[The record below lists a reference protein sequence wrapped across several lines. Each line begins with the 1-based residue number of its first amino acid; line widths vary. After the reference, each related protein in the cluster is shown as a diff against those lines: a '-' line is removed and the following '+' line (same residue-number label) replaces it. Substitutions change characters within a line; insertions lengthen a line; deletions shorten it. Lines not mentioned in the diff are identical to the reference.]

1 MKGLKVLILVLAVFC
16 SGIFFGQPVLKAAN
30 TAFSSVVRVEQ
41 GSNKDIYEVVVE
53 VTNLGK
59 DYTGTLR
66 LVVSDSSNNKTG
78 YDADISIPAGGVKE
92 YRFEVPI
99 YAVSVSEVTRVDIFR
114 VEGKKDYSEQFKK
127 VFTKFSNVLNVG
139 ILSDKP
145 DNLTYLDFGGS
156 FFNYNNVNYSIKI
169 NEMSG
174 KLSSE
179 EMGKMDF
186 IVIDGFDTSTFPDE
200 TRFNIITWV
209 NNGGKLILGTG
220 ADGDKVLGGLDKDL
234 VDAYINTQFD
244 SSISSNENN
253 DSNEFVLSDVMYGNT
268 YNYSSF
274 SFMRSKNEGFGS
286 VTITMFSFDDLGK
299 EEDRFTFLQNV
310 FEDAMNS
317 ANQDSNNDYYNKV
330 NMGNVDNY
338 LGYMEKPAKTA
349 SGAISFLIVIY
360 IVFVGPIIY
369 LILKSMKKREIIWY
383 VIPAIAIAFVGI
395 MFLVGITVR
404 IKKATLKSVTIEHMS
419 TGNKEAYLFG
429 YSPKNESWG
438 YTVKEGFITGGVI
451 GDYSTSGSS
460 ELGSIKKTGNSLEL
474 TNLPKGAFE
483 LTGFKLIGKN
493 ASSGS
498 IDFSSNSE
506 DFSIPDF
513 NIFSN
518 GTLTNDTGY
527 DLDYILIVM
536 TDNNKYQ
543 LIEDIKNGDSVNI
556 NLDSSGSSYSYYGIQ
571 NKIIDPVYQKQKD
584 YEKAAELSAL
594 FFTSE
599 QVLQNSSVR
608 VVGIR
613 KTNSLTNMNE
623 QAWTCY
629 CLD

>member
-99 YAVSVSEVTRVDIFR
+99 YAVSVSEITRVDIFR

-179 EMGKMDF
+179 EMEK
-186 IVIDGFDTSTFPDE
+186 I
-200 TRFNIITWV
+200 
-209 NNGGKLILGTG
+209 
-220 ADGDKVLGGLDKDL
+220 
-234 VDAYINTQFD
+234 D
-244 SSISSNENN
+244 SSISSNGNN

-274 SFMRSKNEGFGS
+274 SFMRSKNKGFGS
-286 VTITMFSFDDLGK
+286 VTITMFSFADLGK

-493 ASSGS
+493 ESSGS

-556 NLDSSGSSYSYYGIQ
+556 NLDSSGSTYSYYGIQ